1 MKNLSETKFALSY
14 INKYGSLMAQGNGY
28 LGLRASHEEDYP
40 GQVRGMYLAGV
51 YNRPA
56 GSESAE
62 LVNLP
67 DIAGMQIELDGQLF
81 SLQMGKIVEYE
92 RHLALGSGLLT
103 RRIIWRDPRGRLF
116 ELNFERVVGKTRG
129 TLIGSRVSIKSL
141 NQSVRAVITTGIDGQ
156 QTNFGTQQLME
167 EKLHVAAGDFMVGHY
182 ETIES
187 DRKIVIAAKVAP
199 GGVITAKNRQ
209 IKSQVTFDLQPGQA
223 AILEKIV
230 MVSSDLDLETTNLEN
245 VGADRRL
252 SQQKDS
258 DVLAILESTA
268 LAKLADRDF
277 DWLKR
282 EVEKDWAKFW
292 VTGRVELEPKAS
304 TVNTDQLALD
314 FASYHLEIMT
324 PKNDP
329 RMSVGAKGLT
339 GEGYKGHVFWDTEIF
354 ILPYFLHHS
363 PETAKNMLLYRYH
376 HLQDAKEKAQQ
387 YGYSGALF
395 PWESA
400 FSGREE
406 TPEFA
411 AINIRT
417 GKRQRIAS
425 ALAEHHIVADIAYAV
440 WGYFQATRDQI
451 FMEKYGR
458 ELLRET
464 AEFWLSRAVWQDG
477 HYQILDV
484 IGPDEYTEHIDNNAY
499 TNYLAVFNVEQAIR
513 FNQDATDFCQR
524 GADFLANL
532 YLPVAGSDGII
543 PQDDTFLTKPQIDLE
558 KYKQTQGKQGILL
571 DYSRAEVIDM
581 QILKQADLV
590 MLFYLLPHL
599 FPADIV
605 AQNLSFYEE
614 RTIHDSSLSKAIHAI
629 VACRSGDVDT
639 AYRFFQEACL
649 IDLGTDPHSS
659 DDGIHAASTGAIW
672 LAAVFGF
679 AGVDTTDVRL
689 HFTPRLP
696 ETWQKMSFH
705 FWWQNEKLQVELKQ
719 GMIKLSKGSTT
730 ELEIEI
736 NGKLLTLTDR
746 EIEERI

>member
-67 DIAGMQIELDGQLF
+67 DIAGMRIELDGQLF

-116 ELNFERVVGKTRG
+116 ELIFERVVGKTRG

-141 NQSVRAVITTGIDGQ
+141 DQAVGAVVTTGIDGQ
-156 QTNFGTQQLME
+156 QTNFGTQQLVE

-209 IKSQVTFDLQPGQA
+209 IKSQVTLDLEPGQA
-223 AILEKIV
+223 ATLEKIAV
-230 MVSSDLDLETTNLEN
+230 VCSDLDIEATNMEI
-245 VGADRRL
+245 GR
-252 SQQKDS
+252 SFQQKDDS
-258 DVLAILESTA
+258 SEAVFATLESGA

-277 DWLKR
+277 DWLKQ
-282 EVEKDWAKFW
+282 EVAQEWTQFW
-292 VTGRVELEPKAS
+292 GTGRVMLESKEA
-304 TVNTDQLALD
+304 TANIDQLALD

-354 ILPYFLHHS
+354 IMPYFLHHS

-376 HLQDAKEKAQQ
+376 HLQEAKEKAQK

-440 WGYFQATRDQI
+440 WSYFQATQDQA
-451 FMEKYGR
+451 FMGKYGR
-458 ELLRET
+458 ALLRET
-464 AEFWLSRAVWQDG
+464 AEFWLSRAVRRDG
-477 HYQILDV
+477 RYQILDV
-484 IGPDEYTEHIDNNAY
+484 IGPDEYTEHVDNNAY
-499 TNYLAVFNVEQAIR
+499 TNYLAAFNVRQAMR
-513 FNQDATDFCQR
+513 FNQDETDFCHR
-524 GADFLANL
+524 GADFLAKL
-532 YLPVAGSDGII
+532 YLPAAGSDGIV
-543 PQDDTFLTKPQIDLE
+543 PQDDTFLTKPQIDLA
-558 KYKQTQGKQGILL
+558 KYKQAQGKQGILL

-590 MLFYLLPHL
+590 MLFYLLPQL
-599 FPADIV
+599 FSADIV

-629 VACRSGDVDT
+629 VACRSGDVAT

-649 IDLGTDPHSS
+649 IDLGGDPHSS
-659 DDGIHAASTGAIW
+659 DDGIHAAAAGAIW
-672 LAAVFGF
+672 LSAVFGF
-679 AGVDTTDVRL
+679 AGVDTTGVRL
-689 HFTPRLP
+689 RFAPRLP
-696 ETWQKMSFH
+696 AAWQKMSFH
-705 FWWQNEKLQVELKQ
+705 FWWQNEKLHIELKQ
-719 GMIKLSKGSTT
+719 GSIKFSKSSTT
-730 ELEIEI
+730 ELEIEV
-736 NGKLLTLTDR
+736 NGKLLKLTG
-746 EIEERI
+746 EAVEERI